1 MKRYKTEYMMVK
13 IRILDDPQVRNQKI
27 LNIQFG
33 DCMTSEDEIEILVP
47 KFVLKQN
54 FSNSG
59 LAKHILNYFIKD

>member
-1 MKRYKTEYMMVK
+1 MKRYKTEDVTVK
-13 IRILDDPQVRNQKI
+13 IRILNDPQFRNQKI

-33 DCMTSEDEIEILVP
+33 DCMSAEDEIEILVP

-59 LAKHILNYFIKD
+59 MAKHILNYFVKD